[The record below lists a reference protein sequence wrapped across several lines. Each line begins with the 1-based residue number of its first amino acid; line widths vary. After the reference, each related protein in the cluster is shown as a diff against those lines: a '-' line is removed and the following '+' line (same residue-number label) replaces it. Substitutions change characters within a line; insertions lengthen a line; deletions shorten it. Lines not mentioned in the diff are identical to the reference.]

1 MARDL
6 SGVEFEVLEAERLSP
21 ARREELFGLFQG
33 AYRQANWA
41 FLDRSLAQLRHVA
54 IASSE
59 GHPVGFALAETRR
72 IDLPRLPA
80 QLVTLAGICC
90 IASEYR
96 RRGLFGQLELLAAEE
111 EGVSGEG
118 RRLFCG
124 RMAHPAAL
132 RAIARLPGA
141 VPQPGRTP
149 TPWQQE
155 VGAAIADT
163 YGVHD
168 FDPGTFVCVGDG
180 QPIGY
185 PKIEID
191 VEPREWEV
199 FKPVDRNRG
208 DALLG
213 LGWAPDDPPGWGR

>member
-168 FDPGTFVCVGDG
+168 STAAMRSSASAGHRTIRPDGAGSEQAGGIFVLASTR
-180 QPIGY
+180 
-185 PKIEID
+185 
-191 VEPREWEV
+191 EPEGRHA
-199 FKPVDRNRG
+199 
-208 DALLG
+208 DA
-213 LGWAPDDPPGWGR
+213 